1 MAEAEKM
8 LNQIKSVLQRK
19 SGEVL
24 HEHASRRNKDRFYL
38 YFCPW
43 NQTFSSVCVCLHTE
57 QGWRE
62 ERTQG
67 CAFVDSGMAGGGG
80 STGKEWRCVETKNRS
95 SGHRQQAG
103 ILVSVTSDV
112 FPNSWNVPGQCHPL
126 MPPTGNAASSGSQ
139 KWPSALDTASAGRW
153 AHLIPATTL
162 RAGELESSLYR
173 QNGGTKIK

>member
-1 MAEAEKM
+1 M
-8 LNQIKSVLQRK
+8 LSQIKSVLNRK

-24 HEHASRRNKDRFYL
+24 DEHASRRNKDRFYL

-43 NQTFSSVCVCLHTE
+43 NQTFTCVCVCSHTE

-67 CAFVDSGMAGGGG
+67 CASMNSSIAVGG
-80 STGKEWRCVETKNRS
+80 SIGKEKRCVETKNRS
-95 SGHRQQAG
+95 SGHRLQAR
-103 ILVSVTSDV
+103 ILVSVISDV

-126 MPPTGNAASSGSQ
+126 MPPTGNAVLSGSQ
-139 KWPSALDTASAGRW
+139 KWPSALDTVSVGRW
-153 AHLIPATTL
+153 AHLIPVTTL